1 MGQPCDQVPEMTRE
15 ELTDVRTCKR
25 QEIEMAEK
33 RGCSVYLEKPS
44 PRRFSFCVCLCGSY
58 RWPFL
63 TEPWDTC

>member
-44 PRRFSFCVCLCGSY
+44 PRRFSFCVAYVEVTDG
-58 RWPFL
+58 PF
-63 TEPWDTC
+63 